1 MSREMDSSRDSPNLR
16 PNESGTDS
24 DVGSLSPSN
33 VSEPNLV
40 PSSTSDSVPPQPDLE
55 PSPRA
60 PTPPSTRE
68 TEETEHAYWAEL
80 QEDTSTPDEEELK
93 EIDGA
98 EADYSA
104 CDRRCQFRTLGRR
117 RSPEEGSGLLT
128 LVGRHILGK
137 QFLSGLG

>member
-1 MSREMDSSRDSPNLR
+1 MDSSRNSPNLR
-16 PNESGTDS
+16 PNESGTGS

-33 VSEPNLV
+33 VSESNLV
-40 PSSTSDSVPPQPDLE
+40 PSPTSEHSVPLQTELE

-60 PTPPSTRE
+60 PTLPPTRE

-80 QEDTSTPDEEELK
+80 QEDTSIPDEEELK

-104 CDRRCQFRTLGRR
+104 CDRRCQFRTLGRGEAPR
-117 RSPEEGSGLLT
+117 KFQ
-128 LVGRHILGK
+128 VH
-137 QFLSGLG
+137 